1 MSGAP
6 GGAGHE
12 LPMPELNDK
21 SNSLMSGAPGGAGH
35 ELPMPEVNDKS
46 DSLMDDEWLA
56 ERFEADR
63 ARLEAVA
70 YRMLGTASDADDAV
84 QEAWL
89 RLSRSDTSEVEN
101 LSGWLT
107 TVVSRVCLDML
118 RSRRSRREEPL
129 TLDGD
134 FIPDSS
140 DPAREAMLAES
151 VGLAMLAVLE
161 RLAPAERVAFVLHD
175 VFGVSFEDVA
185 GIVGR
190 SPVAARQLASRGR
203 RRVQGASAD
212 ARAED
217 VARQRDIVEAFFRAA
232 RAGDLQALLE
242 VLDPDVVLRG
252 DESWQRMGARTG
264 WVELHGAQAVAE
276 QFSGAAQTA
285 QLALI
290 DGMPGAV
297 WAPGGT
303 PRVVFGVTIR
313 NGKVVEIELAADT
326 ERLSRL
332 KIEILP

>member
-1 MSGAP
+1 
-6 GGAGHE
+6 
-12 LPMPELNDK
+12 
-21 SNSLMSGAPGGAGH
+21 
-35 ELPMPEVNDKS
+35 
-46 DSLMDDEWLA
+46 MDGEWLA
-56 ERFEADR
+56 DRFEADR
-63 ARLEAVA
+63 TRLQAVA
-70 YRMLGTASDADDAV
+70 YRLLGSASEADDAV

-129 TLDGD
+129 AVEGE
-134 FIPDSS
+134 FIPDAAN
-140 DPAREAMLAES
+140 PEREAILAES
-151 VGLAMLAVLE
+151 VGLAMLAVLQ

-175 VFGVSFEDVA
+175 VFGVPFEEIA

-203 RRVQGASAD
+203 RRVQGASEDGRPAD
-212 ARAED
+212 A
-217 VARQRDIVEAFFRAA
+217 ARQRDIVEAFFRAS
-232 RAGDLQALLE
+232 RAGDFQALLA
-242 VLDPDVVLRG
+242 VLDPDVALRG
-252 DESWQRMGARTG
+252 DEAALRMGVRSGFLTS
-264 WVELHGAQAVAE
+264 ELHGAKAVAE
-276 QFSGAAQTA
+276 KFAGAAQAA

-290 DGMPGAV
+290 DGVPGAV

-303 PRVVFGVTIR
+303 PRVVFGFTIR

>member
-1 MSGAP
+1 
-6 GGAGHE
+6 
-12 LPMPELNDK
+12 
-21 SNSLMSGAPGGAGH
+21 
-35 ELPMPEVNDKS
+35 
-46 DSLMDDEWLA
+46 MDDEWLA
-56 ERFEADR
+56 EHFQGDR
-63 ARLEAVA
+63 TRLQAVA
-70 YRMLGTASDADDAV
+70 YRLLGSASEADDAV

-107 TVVSRVCLDML
+107 TVVGRVCLDML

-129 TLDGD
+129 ALDGE
-134 FIPDSS
+134 FIPHAA
-140 DPAREAMLAES
+140 DPEREAMLAES
-151 VGLAMLAVLE
+151 VGLAMLTVLQ

-175 VFGVSFEDVA
+175 VFGVSFEEIA

-203 RRVQGASAD
+203 RRVQGASED
-212 ARAED
+212 GRAAD

-232 RAGDLQALLE
+232 RDGDLQALLA
-242 VLDPDVVLRG
+242 VLDPDVALRG
-252 DESWQRMGARTG
+252 DEAWLRMGVRSG
-264 WVELHGAQAVAE
+264 WYTSELHGAKAVAE
-276 QFSGAAQTA
+276 QFAGGAQSA

-303 PRVVFGVTIR
+303 PRVVFGFTIR